1 MSKEYRTSKEAVD
14 ALVKW
19 TKERLERTPFAAFK
33 FTFPKQYISPFGYLG
48 TLTTIIFFIL
58 GITGAILM
66 FYYTPS
72 IETAYASVKEI
83 QDSVPFGFVIRQIHY
98 HASNFMVLLAVMHLY
113 YQYFSGRY
121 KIKNEVLWVT
131 GIILG
136 VLTVLEA
143 YTGYNLTLNQRAMLA
158 INIGMGLTFSAP
170 VLGPSIA
177 PILMGGGYFDLVVRF
192 YALHVFI
199 IPLLLVLLLAVHIP
213 RALIIDMPMILGV
226 IGTIFVVAGMFPA
239 ELGLRFDPTLG
250 SVEVPE
256 WYLSSIYAFLRT
268 GSERFWAGAL
278 LPLLFVIF
286 FLIVPFVDKSKK
298 LSWRDRPFFT
308 AMGIA
313 SILMIIVTTVWG
325 FYVDFSKLSV
335 FEQLYVEP
343 VVYYGSLG
351 IMTLISFFVT
361 YRYLTKPRGRPTPAK
376 PLVLSLR
383 AGTAGVVLTL
393 ILVLLFSW
401 LAVLTYLENRPNI
414 SMFNMGMSMIM
425 LGMMLH
431 IYRHTV
437 FATAKT

>member
-1 MSKEYRTSKEAVD
+1 
-14 ALVKW
+14 
-19 TKERLERTPFAAFK
+19 
-33 FTFPKQYISPFGYLG
+33 
-48 TLTTIIFFIL
+48 
-58 GITGAILM
+58 
-66 FYYTPS
+66 
-72 IETAYASVKEI
+72 
-83 QDSVPFGFVIRQIHY
+83 
-98 HASNFMVLLAVMHLY
+98 
-113 YQYFSGRY
+113 
-121 KIKNEVLWVT
+121 
-131 GIILG
+131 
-136 VLTVLEA
+136 
-143 YTGYNLTLNQRAMLA
+143 
-158 INIGMGLTFSAP
+158 
-170 VLGPSIA
+170 
-177 PILMGGGYFDLVVRF
+177 
-192 YALHVFI
+192 
-199 IPLLLVLLLAVHIP
+199 
-213 RALIIDMPMILGV
+213 
-226 IGTIFVVAGMFPA
+226 MFPA

-335 FEQLYVEP
+335 FEQLYIEP
-343 VVYYGSLG
+343 VIYYGSLG

-376 PLVLSLR
+376 PLVLSPR